1 MSQRAQSH
9 DLIVIG
15 AGPGG
20 YVAALRAAQR
30 GLRTALVEREQV
42 GGVCLNWGCIPTKAL
57 LRSAHLHRQMRE
69 AASFGLRATEV
80 GFDYPAVV
88 ARSRQT
94 VDRLVKGVQFLLRQ
108 ASVDVITG
116 RGRLSGLH
124 DGLYPV
130 AVESET
136 AAGTGV
142 PLELCAP
149 KVILATGARP
159 RSLPALPVDGERIV
173 TSRTALAQTTLP
185 RRLLIV
191 GAGAIGVEFADIFQ
205 AFGVEVT
212 IVEMLPRLLPESDPE
227 ASAELARAFA
237 KRRIRVLLASMV
249 EGVTAVG
256 ETLSCRIAPAEGAT
270 TTIEV
275 DRVLVAVG
283 LTGNTEDLG
292 LETVGVAPER
302 GFVKVDA
309 QQRAAG
315 PGLYAIGDLTGPPLL
330 AHAASAEGILAAD
343 HAAGLAPGPIERDW
357 VPGVVYTQP
366 AIATVGL
373 DEAAARARHGDAVQ
387 VGRFAMRAS
396 GRAVAEGETAG
407 FTKVV
412 LERGSGRLLGATV
425 VGPGADELIAE
436 LVVIGR
442 CGVRAA
448 ELLQVIHAH
457 PTLSETI
464 PEAFGA
470 ALGEGIHA

>member
-69 AASFGLRATEV
+69 AAVFGLRAADV

-108 ASVDVITG
+108 ASVDVIAG

-124 DGLYPV
+124 QGLYPV
-130 AVESET
+130 AVESE
-136 AAGTGV
+136 GI

-159 RSLPALPVDGERIV
+159 RSLPALPIDGARIV
-173 TSRTALAQTTLP
+173 GSREALALTTLP

-191 GAGAIGVEFADIFQ
+191 GAGAIGVEFADIFRS
-205 AFGVEVT
+205 FGVEVT
-212 IVEMLPRLLPESDPE
+212 IVEMMPRLLPETDPE

-237 KRRIRVLLASMV
+237 RRGVRVLTGSVV
-249 EGVTAVG
+249 EGVAADRDALV
-256 ETLSCRIAPAEGAT
+256 CRIAPVEPRPEGAT
-270 TTIEV
+270 GVEV

-283 LTGNTEDLG
+283 LTGNTADLG
-292 LETVGVAPER
+292 LETVGVEPER

-343 HAAGLAPGPIERDW
+343 HAAGLAPGPIDRQW

-373 DEAAARARHGDAVQ
+373 DEAAARARHGEAVQ
-387 VGRFAMRAS
+387 VGRFPLRAN

-407 FTKVV
+407 FTKVL

-425 VGPGADELIAE
+425 VGLGADELIAE
-436 LVVIGR
+436 LGVIGR
-442 CGVRAA
+442 CDVRAD